1 MSKPKFT
8 NAHLIAASPAMYAV
22 IEQIV
27 RYQRSNKGELQEYM
41 NNSKLSFEK
50 LLAKARGE
58 YDEFKPVDTRTDEEK
73 AFAVYWD
80 SIEYSNGVDSH
91 KSAMEK
97 AFKAGVKWTG
107 WM

>member
-1 MSKPKFT
+1 MKWISVEDGSPEINTNVLVSQVYQDELKA
-8 NAHLIAASPAMYAV
+8 NAHLISAAPAMYAV

-58 YDEFKPVDTRTDEEK
+58 
-73 AFAVYWD
+73 
-80 SIEYSNGVDSH
+80 
-91 KSAMEK
+91 
-97 AFKAGVKWTG
+97 
-107 WM
+107 

>member
-1 MSKPKFT
+1 MSKTKFT
-8 NAHLIAASPAMYAV
+8 KGEWTIVDSTDKSLSVWASESECIATINYDFWDEKYQDELKANTHLIAAAPAMYAV

-58 YDEFKPVDTRTDEEK
+58 
-73 AFAVYWD
+73 
-80 SIEYSNGVDSH
+80 
-91 KSAMEK
+91 
-97 AFKAGVKWTG
+97 
-107 WM
+107 

>member
-1 MSKPKFT
+1 MSKTKFT
-8 NAHLIAASPAMYAV
+8 NAHLIAAAPAMYAV

-58 YDEFKPVDTRTDEEK
+58 
-73 AFAVYWD
+73 
-80 SIEYSNGVDSH
+80 
-91 KSAMEK
+91 
-97 AFKAGVKWTG
+97 
-107 WM
+107 